1 MILWKCCTQYA
12 SKFGKPSSGHR
23 TGKGQFSLQSQK
35 GNAKECSNY
44 HTIALISHTSKVMLK
59 ILQARTEGLNGTEL
73 NCSWGSQGKNTEV
86 VCHSLFQWT
95 TFCQNSPPWP
105 VHLVWSCME
114 WFIISLNYTRLWSMW
129 SILAN
134 FLLLWFSF
142 CLSSDGWGWET
153 CGNFLMW
160 GTACGENWVLLC
172 WAGRCSLNLQPNCL
186 LMGVAVPPPSSLAWD
201 GPVLEPAVS
210 MVGWQALWQG

>member
-1 MILWKCCTQYA
+1 MQQCFYSIGLTFTMRHIHNWALFLLWLSLFILLELFVQVPPVAYWALTNLK
-12 SKFGKPSSGHR
+12 GSS
-23 TGKGQFSLQSQK
+23 FSVISFVFSY
-35 GNAKECSNY
+35 CS
-44 HTIALISHTSKVMLK
+44 
-59 ILQARTEGLNGTEL
+59 RG
-73 NCSWGSQGKNTEV
+73 SWGKNAEM
-86 VCHSLFQWT
+86 VCYCLFQCT